1 MTQNQKPTTI
11 FALGGIEEIG
21 KNMYIVEHDDEIW
34 IIDCGNKFS
43 DENELPG
50 VNSVICPFDYLVD
63 NQDKVQGLII
73 THAHE
78 DHIGGVPYLLK
89 TINVP
94 VVYGSLLAH
103 NIIKRKLKEH
113 PDAKLNSFIDL
124 QDDTTIKSKHFKI
137 DFFRVCHSIPL
148 CYGMCINT
156 PNGNIVTCGDFRFD
170 FSDKME
176 QTDIHKICEIA
187 KRGVDVLLCET
198 TNAQQTGFSGSEKL
212 VLDEIRRQISKA
224 PGRVFIT
231 TFASN
236 LRRIQNV
243 IEIAL
248 QLNKRVCI
256 IGKTMDD
263 NIRTSI
269 NTGLIHAFKQDF
281 VEPADVKNTP
291 DEDLVIILTG
301 SQGEP
306 LAALNMMASGKY
318 PHIVLKYSDTMLF
331 SSNPIP
337 GNFAQVEELV
347 NKLYKCGVKV
357 VQNSS
362 SCKLHASGHATQT
375 ELELMVKLV
384 APKYLIPIHGE
395 YKMLSA
401 MEQNVEFLG
410 WDKDRY
416 IQISNGQK
424 VKLLNHELIVTD
436 EFVDTKEIYVD
447 GKKINEDN
455 SKILGARRI
464 LGSDGVF
471 NATIVIDRKAKK
483 IVGLPVLITR
493 GCFFAN
499 TSMGLIKKIC
509 HSIKENIEK
518 EMQTSKQPITNL
530 TIRKIA
536 ENTITFFVWK
546 NKNKRPLVKATV
558 FDESIDKE

>member
-1 MTQNQKPTTI
+1 MPANKQPTTV

-21 KNMYIVEHDDEIW
+21 KNMYIVEHDDEII

-50 VNSVICPFDYLVD
+50 VTSVICPFDYLKD
-63 NQDKVQGLII
+63 NEKKIKALIV

-78 DHIGGVPYLLK
+78 DHIGGIPYLLK
-89 TINVP
+89 TVNVP
-94 VVYGSLLAH
+94 VVYGSLLVQ
-103 NIIKRKLKEH
+103 NILKRKLKEH
-113 PDAKLNSFIDL
+113 PDAKLNQFVEL
-124 QDDTTIKSKHFKI
+124 KDDTIVKTKYFNI

-170 FSDKME
+170 FSEKME
-176 QTDIHKICEIA
+176 QTDIHKIANIA
-187 KRGVDVLLCET
+187 QRGIDLMLCET
-198 TNAQQTGFSGSEKL
+198 TNAEASGFSTSEKY
-212 VLDEIRRQISKA
+212 VLDEVRRQIAKA
-224 PGRVFIT
+224 PGRVFVT

-236 LRRIQNV
+236 LRRIQNI
-243 IEIAL
+243 IEVAIN
-248 QLNKRVCI
+248 LNRRICI

-269 NTGLIHAFKQDF
+269 NTGLLKTFKTDF
-281 VEPADVKNTP
+281 VEPRDIKNTP
-291 DEDLVIILTG
+291 DQELVIILTG

-306 LAALNMMASGKY
+306 TAALSMMANGKY
-318 PHIVLKYSDTMLF
+318 PHLNLKPTDTMLF

-337 GNFAQVEELV
+337 GNFASVEELV

-357 VQNSS
+357 VQNTPTT
-362 SCKLHASGHATQT
+362 KLHCSGHATQT

-395 YKMLSA
+395 YKMLAA
-401 MEQNVEFLG
+401 MEHNMEFLG
-410 WDKDRY
+410 LSKDRY
-416 IQISNGQK
+416 IQLSNGQK
-424 VKLLNHELIVTD
+424 AHLIDHEVEVTND
-436 EFVDTKEIYVD
+436 FVDTKEIYVD

-464 LGSDGVF
+464 LGTDGVF

-483 IVGLPVLITR
+483 IIGLPVLITR
-493 GCFFAN
+493 GCFYAN
-499 TSMGLIKKIC
+499 GSMGLIKKIC
-509 HSIKENIEK
+509 YSIKENIEK
-518 EMQTSKQPITNL
+518 EMQQSSAPITNL

-536 ENTITFFVWK
+536 ENTITFYIWK

-558 FDESIDKE
+558 FDEKID